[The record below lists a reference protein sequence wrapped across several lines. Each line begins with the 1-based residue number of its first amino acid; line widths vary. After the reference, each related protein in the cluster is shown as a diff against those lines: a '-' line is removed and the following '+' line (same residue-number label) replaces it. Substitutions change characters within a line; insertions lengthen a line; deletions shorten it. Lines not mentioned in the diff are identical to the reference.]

1 MSFLARILRENG
13 KTSLLASPRYHVVFS
28 STQAEQ
34 KESEIDDF
42 RVINLR
48 NVKEQRVQRQEVKRF
63 PVPPPRTEQMPVG
76 QDWGAVWPGP
86 RTFHPAAVPLPL
98 RQGWVPKGK
107 APPSKFVNTELM
119 KIPNFLHLTPPV
131 IKRQAEALRKFCTP
145 WPEQLQTEKDI
156 EEHFPVKV
164 ITSDYCHALP
174 TIRNP
179 LARIVS
185 IQLNLS
191 RLPLDR
197 HAKDKFLRLVGDRYD
212 AETGVLTIVT
222 DRCPLRKQN
231 YDYAMYL
238 ITALFHESCVKEPWE
253 DLKEEADMEVYI
265 WENNKS
271 KQMAENFVKW
281 GQKDAAECSISS
293 SFKTAVEDLINE
305 GENDETLTKYKDAVL
320 ELLQLN
326 HKEAKEPEKSLK

>member
-1 MSFLARILRENG
+1 MSLLARILRENG
-13 KTSLLASPRYHVVFS
+13 RTTLLSSPRYHIVFS
-28 STQAEQ
+28 STQAEEKQ
-34 KESEIDDF
+34 QESDDF
-42 RVINLR
+42 RVLNLR
-48 NVKEQRVQRQEVKRF
+48 NEKEQRTQRREVRKF
-63 PVPPPRTEQMPVG
+63 PLPPPRSEQMPVG

-107 APPSKFVNTELM
+107 AAPGKFVNTELM

-131 IKRQAEALRKFCTP
+131 IKRQVEALRKFCTP
-145 WPEQLQTEKDI
+145 WPEQLKNEKDI
-156 EEHFPVKV
+156 EKHFPISV

-174 TIRNP
+174 TVRNP

-185 IQLNLS
+185 VKMGLS

-197 HAKDKFLRLVGDRYD
+197 HARDKFLRLVGDRYN
-212 AETGVLTIVT
+212 AENDELTIVT

-238 ITALFHESCVKEPWE
+238 ITALFHESWVKEPWE

-271 KQMAENFVKW
+271 KQMAEQFIKW
-281 GQKDAAECSISS
+281 GQQDTTKSVST
-293 SFKTAVEDLINE
+293 SFKNAVEELLND
-305 GENDETLTKYKDAVL
+305 GESEASLTKYKDAVL
-320 ELLQLN
+320 NLVELNQKD
-326 HKEAKEPEKSLK
+326 KEKV

>member
-1 MSFLARILRENG
+1 MSLIARIVRENG
-13 KTSLLASPRYHVVFS
+13 KLSLVAYPRYHLAYS
-28 STQAEQ
+28 STQANE
-34 KESEIDDF
+34 KELENDDF
-42 RVINLR
+42 RVLNLR
-48 NVKEQRVQRQEVKRF
+48 NTKEQKAQRQQVKRY
-63 PVPPPRTEQMPVG
+63 PLPPSRTEQMPVG

-107 APPSKFVNTELM
+107 APPSKVANTELM

-145 WPEQLQTEKDI
+145 WPEQLKTEEDI
-156 EEHFPVKV
+156 EKHFPVSV
-164 ITSDYCHALP
+164 ISSDYCHALP

-185 IQLNLS
+185 VKLNLS
-191 RLPLDR
+191 RLPLDG

-212 AETGVLTIVT
+212 PETGVLTIVT

-238 ITALFHESCVKEPWE
+238 ITALFHESWVKEPWE
-253 DLKEEADMEVYI
+253 DLKMEADMEVYI

-271 KQMAENFVKW
+271 KEMAEKIVQW
-281 GQKDAAECSISS
+281 GQKGNDKPTIAP
-293 SFKTAVEDLINE
+293 SFKEAVEQLINE
-305 GENDETLTKYKDAVL
+305 GENDTTLTKYKDEVIK
-320 ELLQLN
+320 LLQLSKTN
-326 HKEAKEPEKSLK
+326 EDASEK